1 MVEFYLITLSAIPFN
16 NHLTKIIKNMGNW
29 DKFARIKGE
38 GEGLS
43 FKQKYRALKKN
54 KNIIFYE

>member
-1 MVEFYLITLSAIPFN
+1 MVEFYLITLSASIPFN

-29 DKFARIKGE
+29 DKFARIKGK
-38 GEGLS
+38 GVS

-54 KNIIFYE
+54 KNIFYE